1 MRLKLFFGFALA
13 AGAMQL
19 GPALA
24 QTYPTKPLRLI
35 LNVTSGA
42 VGDVV
47 MRSAA
52 QDLAR
57 QMGQPWV
64 VDNQGGGN
72 FVIGANACKRSS
84 PDGYTVCMTN
94 LAAMSLNPYV
104 VSGLSYDPEKDFT
117 PITNLFSQMT
127 GLVAGGSVPA
137 NSVAQL
143 QALAVARPGTL
154 NFGTLGVASNADILR
169 MWLSDRWK
177 TDIVGVPYKGM
188 PPIVGDLLSGQIHV
202 SWSAIGATAS
212 HAKAGKLKILAINT
226 VVRAK
231 RLPEVPT
238 FDEAGLGEYPGLVW
252 WGMVGPAGMADPI
265 VRRVNA
271 EVGLTFK
278 EVKFSEF
285 LEGQFVEPLTGTPEQ
300 FAAFMKLDRER
311 VGQLVKKIN
320 IPRQ

>member
-1 MRLKLFFGFALA
+1 MRCILFCGFALVL
-13 AGAMQL
+13 GAMQA
-19 GPALA
+19 GAASAQAYPA
-24 QTYPTKPLRLI
+24 KPLRLI

-52 QDLAR
+52 QELAR

-64 VDNQGGGN
+64 VENQGGGN
-72 FVIGANACKRSS
+72 FVIGANACKRAA

-94 LAAMSLNPYV
+94 LAAMSLNPFV

-137 NSVAQL
+137 NSVAEL
-143 QALAVARPGTL
+143 QALAVAKPGTL

-169 MWLSDRWK
+169 AWLGERWK
-177 TDIVGVPYKGM
+177 TSMIGVPYKGM
-188 PPIVGDLLSGQIHV
+188 PPIVNDLLSGQIHV
-202 SWSAIGATAS
+202 SWTAIGAAAS
-212 HAKAGKLKILAINT
+212 HARAGKLKILVINT

-231 RLPEVPT
+231 RLPDVPT
-238 FDEAGLGEYPGLVW
+238 FEEAGLSEYPGLVW
-252 WGMVGPAGMADPI
+252 WGMVGPAGIAEPI
-265 VRRVNA
+265 VRRINA
-271 EVGLTFK
+271 EVVRLFK
-278 EVKFSEF
+278 DAKFGEF
-285 LEGQFVEPLTGTPEQ
+285 LDAQFVEPLAGTPEQ
-300 FAAFMKLDRER
+300 FAAFMKMDRER

>member
-1 MRLKLFFGFALA
+1 MRLKSFFRFALA
-13 AGAMQL
+13 LGAMQM
-19 GPALA
+19 GSALA

-64 VDNQGGGN
+64 VENQGGGN
-72 FVIGANACKRSS
+72 FVIAANACKRAA

-104 VSGLSYDPEKDFT
+104 VAGLSYDPEKDFT

-127 GLVAGGSVPA
+127 GLVASGSLPA
-137 NSVAQL
+137 NNVAEL
-143 QALAVARPGTL
+143 QALAVARPGSL

-169 MWLSDRWK
+169 MWLGDRWN
-177 TDIVGVPYKGM
+177 TNMVGVPYKGM

-212 HAKAGKLKILAINT
+212 HAKSRKLKILAINT
-226 VVRAK
+226 VTRTK

-238 FDEAGLGEYPGLVW
+238 FDEAGLSEYPGLVW
-252 WGMVGPAGMADPI
+252 WGMVGPAGLADPI

-271 EVGLTFK
+271 EVIRAFK
-278 EVKFSEF
+278 EPRFSEF
-285 LEGQFVEPLTGTPEQ
+285 LDGQFVEPLTGTPEE
-300 FAAFMKLDRER
+300 FAAFMKLDRDR